1 MDHTKPERSIMS
13 TIRDILEMKG
23 HAVYTT
29 PISATVD
36 EAVIEMCRVKVGAL
50 LVLDD
55 CGRAAGILSERDLLV
70 RVLLAHRDPSSATV
84 GEVMTHKVFCA
95 DSDRAIS
102 DAMGAMTYGHYRHLP
117 IVAEGRV
124 IGLVSIGDLVRAVID
139 DQEHELRALH
149 EYVEGRYPG

>member
-1 MDHTKPERSIMS
+1 MS

-29 PISATVD
+29 PISATID
-36 EAVIEMCRVKVGAL
+36 EAVIEMCQAKIGAL

-55 CGRAAGILSERDLLV
+55 GGRAAGILSERDLLV
-70 RVLLAHRDPSSATV
+70 RVLLAHRDPSSTTV

-95 DSDRAIS
+95 DGDRSIA

-124 IGLVSIGDLVRAVID
+124 VGLVSIGDLVRAVVD